1 MSVLL
6 YWSMKIFNEHG
17 GSERVVGD
25 IRVSKW
31 EVSLLIEA
39 VDALC
44 ADLPQDHP
52 DYEIASAMLDQLI
65 ALDKIH
71 KGF

>member
-17 GSERVVGD
+17 GTERVVGD

-39 VDALC
+39 VHGLC
-44 ADLPQDHP
+44 GELPQDHP

>member
-17 GSERVVGD
+17 GTERVVGD

-44 ADLPQDHP
+44 LELPQDHP